1 MKFLAIDTS
10 GRALNVVAV
19 NEEKAVV
26 SRREDCA
33 MRHSVL
39 LMDAIDGA
47 LKETG
52 MTLADC
58 EFLACVVGPGSFT
71 GIRIGIATVKG
82 LCLAGEKKALSL
94 TTFDTLAYADTDGKR
109 LCLVDAGHGNVYA
122 CGYDGTQ
129 VVLPP
134 AFLSREE
141 ADARIAQGFVPVA
154 NGELFAGVKTVDA
167 AQGLLCAAKARAAE
181 ACGAH
186 ALEAVYLRKS
196 SAEEKRA

>member
-19 NEEKAVV
+19 NEEKTVV

-47 LKETG
+47 LKEAG

-58 EFLACVVGPGSFT
+58 DFLACVVGPGSFT

-129 VVLPP
+129 VVLPRQKCGREDGRRR
-134 AFLSREE
+134 AGASVCGEGAGRGGVRRARARSGVSAQVLCRGKARLSRRQ
-141 ADARIAQGFVPVA
+141 DGQGT
-154 NGELFAGVKTVDA
+154 GG
-167 AQGLLCAAKARAAE
+167 
-181 ACGAH
+181 
-186 ALEAVYLRKS
+186 
-196 SAEEKRA
+196 